1 MRKYAYLVAMLGAAC
16 IAGVPAVA
24 AQTKGDKVA
33 APPAAADAP
42 QLPGGASALS
52 ETHGDWTVNCQ
63 ISGTNKVCSLSHQ
76 QFNKQSNQRLLAIEL
91 SSKTG

>member
-1 MRKYAYLVAMLGAAC
+1 MRKYAYFAAVLGAAC
-16 IAGVPAVA
+16 IAGLPAMA
-24 AQTKGDKVA
+24 AQTKSDKVTA
-33 APPAAADAP
+33 TPPAAADAP

-76 QFNKQSNQRLLAIEL
+76 
-91 SSKTG
+91 